1 MPEYS
6 SLVEYIAK
14 GLVTHPEEVS
24 VETTTDSRGN
34 VKVTIK
40 TARDDIGR
48 VIGKRGATINSIR
61 LLAKASAVKSGDR
74 VDVDIED

>member
-6 SLVEYIAK
+6 SLVEYIVK
-14 GLVTHPEEVS
+14 SLVTHPEEVS

-34 VKVTIK
+34 AKVNIK

>member
-6 SLVEYIAK
+6 SLVEYIVK

-34 VKVTIK
+34 VKVNIK

-74 VDVDIED
+74 VDVDIEY